1 VRAAISGLA
10 TTLENEADLAAALK
24 DVSVVALR
32 LRVAR
37 ASGIPSFR
45 PTGTGEIKRG
55 TVRTTFSTRRRQR
68 NQEAVV

>member
-1 VRAAISGLA
+1 MRAAISGLA

-45 PTGTGEIKRG
+45 PTVQARSS
-55 TVRTTFSTRRRQR
+55 VAR
-68 NQEAVV
+68 